1 MADEVAIWNKVM
13 SSALAIPG
21 VKVDRESFLRS
32 AFRQYCT
39 KDELEKAIKNP
50 VDVLPQKLID
60 NLADSCINNHL
71 IKVSSISF
79 FAGIPGGLTMAATIP
94 ADMANYFWHALV
106 LAQKLAYLYGIQNLC
121 DENGIMTETTQ
132 EMLTLLLGVMM
143 GVSTAN
149 EVITNASRAIAVQTV
164 KRLPQKALTK
174 TFWYPFI
181 KSIAKALGIKLTKQS
196 FAKAVGKII
205 PVVGG
210 VFSMGLTAATFRPA
224 AKRLQKKLREQMH
237 DLHIDSDDSMI
248 VEDQEVEDVT
258 GEEVPY
264 KEPTFS
270 PAETIILFLISLAK
284 MNGGISDEQE
294 KYLSVAIESS
304 ELSDDEQL
312 ELAQEMEGKNQLKID
327 FTILKDDMVNSAIL
341 LQKGS
346 EILKLETK
354 MSLAQKLYFKK
365 IVKELGFSM
374 DDIGEAFK

>member
-1 MADEVAIWNKVM
+1 M

-21 VKVDRESFLRS
+21 VKVDREDFLRS
-32 AFRQYCT
+32 ILRQYCT

-50 VDVLPQKLID
+50 VEVLSQKLID

-121 DENGIMTETTQ
+121 DENGVMTETTQ

-181 KSIAKALGIKLTKQS
+181 KSIAKALGIKLTKES

-205 PVVGG
+205 PIVGG
-210 VFSMGLTAATFRPA
+210 VFSMGLTAATFRPS
-224 AKRLQKKLREQMH
+224 AKRLQKKLREQMY
-237 DLHIDSDDSMI
+237 DLHVDSDDSMT

-258 GEEVPY
+258 GEEVHY
-264 KEPTFS
+264 EDPTSS
-270 PAETIILFLISLAK
+270 PEETIILFLISLAK
-284 MNGGISDEQE
+284 MSGGISDEQE
-294 KYLSVAIESS
+294 KYLSDAIESS

-312 ELAQEMEGKNQLKID
+312 ELAQEMEGRNQLKID
-327 FTILKDDMVNSAIL
+327 FTILKDDMINSAIL
-341 LQKGS
+341 LQKGA
-346 EILKLETK
+346 EILNMETK
-354 MSLAQKLYFKK
+354 ISLAQKIYFRK

-374 DDIGEAFK
+374 DDIAEAFK

>member
-181 KSIAKALGIKLTKQS
+181 KSIAKALGIKLTKES

-237 DLHIDSDDSMI
+237 DLHVDSDDSMI

-264 KEPTFS
+264 EEPTFS